1 MDSEPLLILAAYS
14 VAIIAASLLGG
25 WLPAM
30 VRMTHT
36 RTQLMMSFVAGLMLG
51 VALYH
56 LLPHALAELSQT
68 GDVPVVGISPAAVDS
83 AVWWVMVGMIL
94 MLLLLRLFHFHQHD
108 FSDEEHDHDHGH
120 DHQPDTNAHPLS
132 WLGIALGLG
141 LHTLIDG
148 VALGASIHSS
158 WMLHEGVGLVGL
170 GVFLAIL
177 LHKPLDALSITSMM
191 QAGGWS
197 SRARTT
203 ANLAFASLCPI
214 GALLFFWGVGEMDVQ
229 RAQVVGAA
237 LAFSAGVFLCISL
250 GDLLPEV
257 HFHSHDRFKLTLSF
271 VIGIGLAYA
280 LRYVEPG
287 VMHGLEMLP

>member
-1 MDSEPLLILAAYS
+1 MTSEPLLILAGFSA
-14 VAIIAASLLGG
+14 AIVAASLLGG

-56 LLPHALAELSQT
+56 LLPHGLAQLERSGT
-68 GDVPVVGISPAAVDS
+68 PGGAGAIDT
-83 AVWWVMVGMIL
+83 AVWWVMLGMIL

-108 FSDEEHDHDHGH
+108 FSDEEHDHHERG
-120 DHQPDTNAHPLS
+120 PNAHPLS

-148 VALGASIHSS
+148 VALGASIKGGMAHGAG
-158 WMLHEGVGLVGL
+158 WVGL

-177 LHKPLDALSITSMM
+177 LHKPLDALSITSLM

-197 SRARTT
+197 NRARSL
-203 ANLAFASLCPI
+203 ANISFAVLCPV
-214 GALLFFWGVGEMDVQ
+214 GALLFFWGAGQLGEESY
-229 RAQVVGAA
+229 VVGCA
-237 LAFSAGVFLCISL
+237 LAFADGVFLCISL

-257 HFHSHDRFKLTLSF
+257 HFHSHDRFKLTF
-271 VIGIGLAYA
+271 VFLIGIGLAYA
-280 LRYVEPG
+280 LRFVEPA
-287 VMHGLEMLP
+287 MAHGPEILP

>member
-1 MDSEPLLILAAYS
+1 MNADALITLAAYS
-14 VAIIAASLLGG
+14 LAIVAASLLGG

-36 RTQLMMSFVAGLMLG
+36 RTQIIMSFVAGLMLG

-56 LLPHALAELSQT
+56 LLPHGILQLEAVQGTALAIDT
-68 GDVPVVGISPAAVDS
+68 
-83 AVWWVMVGMIL
+83 AVWWAMLGMIL

-108 FSDEEHDHDHGH
+108 FSHEEHDHH
-120 DHQPDTNAHPLS
+120 DHHHFDQPADGNDNSNAHPLS
-132 WLGIALGLG
+132 WIGIALGLG

-148 VALGASIHSS
+148 VALGASIKAGLLQHD
-158 WMLHEGVGLVGL
+158 GAALVGL

-191 QAGGWS
+191 QAGGWN
-197 SRARTT
+197 SRARTM
-203 ANLAFASLCPI
+203 ANIVFAMMCPL
-214 GALLFFWGVGEMDVQ
+214 GALLFFWGVGSMGAME
-229 RAQVVGAA
+229 AIVVGSA

-257 HFHSHDRFKLTLSF
+257 HFHSHDRFKLTFSF
-271 VIGIGLAYA
+271 LVGIGLAYG
-280 LRYVEPG
+280 LRFLEPG
-287 VMHGLEMLP
+287 LLHHV